1 MESSREA
8 GRAPSKP
15 PLEVNAGP
23 DSFVWTDEKR
33 RDARQRDVEP
43 APRQDLVVTAHYGR
57 LQRLCRLLL
66 GDPQEADDVV
76 QEVFLKAHEAERL
89 GQVPAS
95 WAAWLTRVAVNGCR
109 DRHRAGGWMRF
120 RLRGVRLDEVP
131 LVALTPAPSDVAI
144 SADTRRRIWTAFRA
158 LPRRQ
163 QEVFALRHIE
173 EQPTLAVAAALGV
186 SPGSVKRHLFRAVR
200 ALRLR
205 LRDAR

>member
-1 MESSREA
+1 M
-8 GRAPSKP
+8 
-15 PLEVNAGP
+15 
-23 DSFVWTDEKR
+23 
-33 RDARQRDVEP
+33 EP
-43 APRQDLVVTAHYGR
+43 APRQDLLVTAHYGR

-89 GQVPAS
+89 GRVPAN
-95 WAAWLTRVAVNGCR
+95 WGAWLTRVAVNGCR
-109 DRHRAGGWMRF
+109 DRRRAGGWMRF
-120 RLRGVRLDEVP
+120 RLRGARLDEVP

-144 SADTRRRIWTAFRA
+144 SEDTRRRIWIAFRA

-173 EQPTLAVAAALGV
+173 EQSTLAVAAALGL
-186 SPGSVKRHLFRAVR
+186 SPGSVKRHLFRAIR

-205 LRDAR
+205 LGDAR

>member
-1 MESSREA
+1 
-8 GRAPSKP
+8 
-15 PLEVNAGP
+15 
-23 DSFVWTDEKR
+23 
-33 RDARQRDVEP
+33 VEP

-66 GDPQEADDVV
+66 GDLQEADDVV

-89 GQVPAS
+89 GQAPAS

-109 DRHRAGGWMRF
+109 DRHRAGGWMRL

-163 QEVFALRHIE
+163 QEVFVLRHIE
-173 EQPTLAVAAALGV
+173 EQPTLAVAAALGL

-200 ALRLR
+200 ALRRGLG
-205 LRDAR
+205 DAR